1 MFAVVTPEQVKLSP
15 GTIVRLPGSWA
26 DYRAIVAQL
35 GDRQTPRIKYR
46 HGEILLMSPLPI
58 HGRQADGIAN
68 VVKVLL
74 EHFQLDYTSF
84 TPIIME
90 LPEESGIEPD
100 YCFYIDHWAAIA
112 GKDRII
118 WGTDPAPDLVI
129 EINVTSYTDVNDYAP
144 YEVPEVWLYRKQQL
158 LVYEWQNQAYVQR
171 SNSRYFP
178 GIDLASAVS
187 MFLDTTF
194 TSNTSAAMRELR
206 QILNNLDARF
216 QESSTSQ
223 KAALLLELP

>member
-90 LPEESGIEPD
+90 LSLITVSTLITGRRSQVKIGLFGELIR
-100 YCFYIDHWAAIA
+100 H
-112 GKDRII
+112 RI
-118 WGTDPAPDLVI
+118 
-129 EINVTSYTDVNDYAP
+129 
-144 YEVPEVWLYRKQQL
+144 
-158 LVYEWQNQAYVQR
+158 
-171 SNSRYFP
+171 
-178 GIDLASAVS
+178 
-187 MFLDTTF
+187 
-194 TSNTSAAMRELR
+194 
-206 QILNNLDARF
+206 
-216 QESSTSQ
+216 
-223 KAALLLELP
+223 